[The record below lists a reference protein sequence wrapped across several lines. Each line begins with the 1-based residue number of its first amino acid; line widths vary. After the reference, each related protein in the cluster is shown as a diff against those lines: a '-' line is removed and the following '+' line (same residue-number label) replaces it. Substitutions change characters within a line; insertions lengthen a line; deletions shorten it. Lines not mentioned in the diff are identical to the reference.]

1 MATVLTDEGRAARR
15 AYKREWDR
23 KHKEHNKIYQAK
35 YWNAKVEE
43 LKQTKEVKEKC

>member
-15 AYKREWDR
+15 AYKREWDS

-43 LKQTKEVKEKC
+43 LKAAENKRKK